1 MSSNNNLT
9 QTELD
14 TLRAEILDYT
24 TKNENLYLKL
34 REENMLITAEDTN
47 NANIPEKAS
56 DTTFL
61 EVVNNINTYF
71 KTNYDKTTQMKRE
84 YFDKINKFNNEMD
97 NIKVEVTELQK
108 KKNMLDTEIST
119 EFRNLKQKKY
129 EMAREN
135 YYYHLYFYCGLIQIL
150 CLIIA
155 LLYFNKS
162 ISLFKT
168 LSIIIVLYII
178 MLSYVIYYIYFRTP
192 DRDLVVFDR
201 YKFRHNKDLSNKC
214 GKTNK
219 SKENEKR
226 NNNNIKNKV
235 NELIEQDKTSCPVE
249 FTE

>member
-1 MSSNNNLT
+1 MSSNNNLS

-14 TLRAEILDYT
+14 TLRAEILEYT
-24 TKNENLYLKL
+24 TKNEDLFLKL
-34 REENMLITAEDTN
+34 REENMLISKDDN
-47 NANIPEKAS
+47 NTANIPDKAS

-71 KTNYDKTTQMKRE
+71 KTNYNKTTQMKRE
-84 YFDKINKFNNEMD
+84 YFDKINKFNDEMD
-97 NIKVEVTELQK
+97 SIKVEVSELQK

-135 YYYHLYFYCGLIQIL
+135 YYYNLYFYCGLIQIL
-150 CLIIA
+150 CLIFA
-155 LLYFNKS
+155 LLYFNKT

-168 LSIIIVLYII
+168 LSIIGVLYII
-178 MLSYVIYYIYFRTP
+178 MLGYVIYYIYFKTP

-201 YKFRHNKDLSNKC
+201 YKFRHNKDLSDNC
-214 GKTNK
+214 SKTNK

-226 NNNNIKNKV
+226 NNNNIKNKIS
-235 NELIEQDKTSCPVE
+235 EIITEDKATCPVE
-249 FTE
+249 FS